1 MYALAPREIGALAV
15 LAAKEKDLA
24 ARALNEEPVQ
34 RGGEPVVVE
43 VRERV
48 VQNERTFP
56 IGGKDHLA
64 DGEPHGQ
71 IELVGGA
78 LTQQLDAARGG
89 VAAGLGGEGEVAAE
103 QHLVVPSAGECGED
117 LRRPC
122 AERGGE
128 AVLQRGVGR

>member
-15 LAAKEKDLA
+15 LAGKEKDLA
-24 ARALNEEPVQ
+24 ACALNEEPVQ

-56 IGGKDHLA
+56 IGGEDHLA

-78 LTQQLDAARGG
+78 LTQQLDAL
-89 VAAGLGGEGEVAAE
+89 AGRVGALVKLLG
-103 QHLVVPSAGECGED
+103 SA
-117 LRRPC
+117 
-122 AERGGE
+122 
-128 AVLQRGVGR
+128 